1 MNPRNFNPVRLL
13 PLVLP
18 AVAVALLAHPASGAA
33 QLRFIPQVGAYLPVT
48 DMGEFRASSSEERL
62 DFGKR
67 NSSLAYGASLE
78 FSPPLSPF
86 GVRTTWLYASDSS
99 VPLKNVGCDGPCPR
113 STLLTGSLEAVAR
126 AGLPVVQP
134 HLSLGVALKRYG
146 FEFDQGLPRVIEDQD
161 RWGMQVGVGATV
173 SVLGMGLAV
182 ELSDFIGGLEGADGS
197 SGGRQH
203 DMFLTVGLALGR

>member
-1 MNPRNFNPVRLL
+1 MDPRNFHRGRLL
-13 PLVLP
+13 TLLLP
-18 AVAVALLAHPASGAA
+18 AAAVAVLALPATGEA
-33 QLRFIPQVGAYLPVT
+33 QLRFTPQVGAYLPVT
-48 DMGEFRASSSEERL
+48 DMGEFRAASSDERL
-62 DFGKR
+62 EFGKR

-99 VPLKNVGCDGPCPR
+99 VPLKNVGCDGTCPR

-134 HLSLGVALKRYG
+134 HVSLGVALKRYG
-146 FEFDQGLPRVIEDQD
+146 FDFDQGLPTVIEDQD
-161 RWGMQVGVGATV
+161 QWGMQLGIGATA
-173 SVLGMGLAV
+173 SVLGMGVVL
-182 ELSDFIGGLEGADGS
+182 ELSDVIGGLDGADGS